1 MIIFMFGSSVELSFL
16 GKNNTFPIISSLSII
31 DHNRWFQD
39 YKEEIDKLKLK
50 YGGILFRNFKLDSVS
65 EFNKLI
71 NSLEK
76 KLLDYQ
82 FRSTPRKRLGGKI
95 FTATEYPSEHV
106 IPLHNE
112 NSYTNSWPNN
122 IYFFCVVAPTKG
134 GETSIADS
142 RNVYGRI
149 DQNIMKKFSESGVM
163 YTRSFIPG
171 IDLSWQEVF
180 QTEEKK
186 EVDKYC
192 EDNNIEHKW
201 LNNKNCVL
209 KTKQICQAIHKHP
222 VTNEIVWF
230 NQAHLF
236 HISSL
241 AKENIEFL
249 LSEVGK
255 DNLPRNAYYGNG
267 EEIEEEALE
276 HIRECYDK
284 EKIKFRWQEG
294 DLMVLDN
301 ILFAHGREP
310 FAGPRKIVVGMS

>member
-1 MIIFMFGSSVELSFL
+1 MFGSSVELSFL

-267 EEIEEEALE
+267 EEIEEQALE
-276 HIRECYDK
+276 HVRECYDK